1 VGECVACTTDNNNAD
16 CSHIPSRPQCDA
28 GLCVGC
34 TVATEATN
42 CGGNSCNPATRT
54 CTTTPR
60 LSRGVCQPCVADS
73 ECTPVD
79 GATHRCVRMNYQGTD
94 LGGFC
99 LRVAN
104 VPGPSGCDRPFVT
117 PFNTTSLSGAASAAY
132 CGIDQTAT
140 TCEAVAAL
148 LAGLVCPGGTAAECG
163 AREALCETVGFAVN
177 QCTYAC
183 NSAVDCP
190 AGGSTGSCAMGY
202 CGS

>member
-54 CTTTPR
+54 CTATPR

-99 LRVAN
+99 LRA
-104 VPGPSGCDRPFVT
+104 VPGCAPPYSTGITRE
-117 PFNTTSLSGAASAAY
+117 SLSGAASTTY
-132 CGIDQTAT
+132 CGIDQNMV
-140 TCEAVAAL
+140 TCDAVSAL
-148 LAGLVCPGGTAAECG
+148 LRDASCANAGASECMAES
-163 AREALCETVGFAVN
+163 ARCETVGVLADR
-177 QCTYAC
+177 CTYTC
-183 NSAVDCP
+183 SASGQCP
-190 AGGSTGSCAMGY
+190 VGYPCGGGY
-202 CGS
+202 CGGS